1 MESTETSSVST
12 LFVDELERVP
22 RERSAWT
29 MTMEAALCLPPCAG
43 RRCICLTSRIPLPVA
58 TPCPQ
63 QRESTLSSRVL
74 WREASTEADGAN
86 KSILDIST
94 GSMCRWL
101 SGMPCT
107 CSEQPGHARPAATT
121 SVLRTA
127 FWKKLHG
134 YALPWV
140 FQLGTSV

>member
-1 MESTETSSVST
+1 MESTETSSVFT
-12 LFVDELERVP
+12 LFFDELERVQ
-22 RERSAWT
+22 RERSAWN
-29 MTMEAALCLPPCAG
+29 MTMEAVLCPPPCAG
-43 RRCICLTSRIPLPVA
+43 RRCICLTNRIPLPFA

-86 KSILDIST
+86 LLVACVG
-94 GSMCRWL
+94 GSQECHAPV
-101 SGMPCT
+101 S
-107 CSEQPGHARPAATT
+107 QGHARPAATT
-121 SVLRTA
+121 SVLCTA